1 MHKGFFLVAA
11 AILVAQQV
19 LAADQTSKSERD
31 RQMSEIVF
39 QNYPPRAL
47 AAGEE
52 GPVFFTV
59 TLDKDAHPTNCQVTH
74 GSGHPLLDE
83 ETCDLIVQ
91 HAVFGKSRDSNGR
104 LLTVAEGVVN
114 WTLPGHAPAPI
125 NLSPAAATGKPEP
138 QVCKRTVRVGTLS
151 GFERTCMTPSQWAKQ
166 SDEMK
171 QSWEELQGRK
181 GSSRCSSIGGLAD
194 TGSLSVADSRSV
206 ASGTAAC
213 E

>member
-1 MHKGFFLVAA
+1 MHKGFFLFSAVL
-11 AILVAQQV
+11 LVGQPV
-19 LAADQTSKSERD
+19 FAADQPSKAERD

-59 TLDKDAHPTNCQVTH
+59 TLDKDAHPTRCEVTH

-91 HAVFGKSRDSNGR
+91 HAVFGKSRDEHGN
-104 LLTVAEGVVN
+104 LLQVAEGVVN
-114 WTLPGHAPAPI
+114 WTLPGHTPAPI
-125 NLSPAAATGKPEP
+125 NMSAVATTSKPEP
-138 QVCKRTVRVGTLS
+138 QICKKTVRVGTLAS
-151 GFERTCMTPSQWAKQ
+151 FERTCMTPSQWAKQ

-171 QSWEELQGRK
+171 QPWKDSQAK
-181 GSSRCSSIGGLAD
+181 GTGCGLEVNAIAD
-194 TGSLSVADSRSV
+194 PGPVMRGAANDPYV
-206 ASGTAAC
+206 ASCPRG